1 VGPGTNPG
9 PLNPGAAVATTMT
22 LLQLRTAVRER
33 ADQVNSTFIS
43 DSELTSY
50 IQQSSFELYD
60 VLVQKYGDAYF
71 VKNPPATIT
80 TDGTNE
86 VFALPTDLYKLLG
99 VDLQTSGA
107 PNGWLT
113 LRPFNMAE
121 RNRYW
126 RPNAA
131 PIVGFTSLRYRLAGS
146 NLWLTPLP
154 AASQTLRV
162 WYVPR
167 LTTYTGDSDTLDGI
181 SGWTEYVIVDA
192 AIKCMVKEESDPSA
206 LMAQKAALLKR
217 IEEAAGNRDEG
228 APPTVSDVSG
238 SDWTTGWPGYG
249 GFGY

>member
-1 VGPGTNPG
+1 
-9 PLNPGAAVATTMT
+9 MT

-50 IQQSSFELYD
+50 IQQSAYELYD
-60 VLVQKYGDAYF
+60 LLIQKYGDGYF
-71 VKNPPATIT
+71 ASSATLT
-80 TDGTNE
+80 TDGVNE
-86 VFALPTDLYKLLG
+86 TFALDGGFYKMLG
-99 VDLQTSGA
+99 VDLQTNGA

-121 RNRYW
+121 RNRNW

-131 PIVGFTSLRYRLAGS
+131 PIVGFTSLRYRILGDK
-146 NLWLTPLP
+146 LWLTPLP
-154 AASQTLRV
+154 ASGQTIRY
-162 WYVPR
+162 WHVPR
-167 LTTYTGDSDTLDGI
+167 LTEFTGDSATLDGI

-206 LMAQKAALLKR
+206 FFAQKAALMKR

-228 APPTVSDVSG
+228 APPTVSDVNGPDSASG
-238 SDWTTGWPGYG
+238 YGWPGYG

>member
-1 VGPGTNPG
+1 
-9 PLNPGAAVATTMT
+9 MT
-22 LLQLRTAVRER
+22 LLELRTAVRQR
-33 ADQVNSTFIS
+33 ADQVNSTFVS
-43 DSELTSY
+43 DAELTSY
-50 IQQSSFELYD
+50 VQQSAFELYD
-60 VLVQKYGDAYF
+60 VMVQKYGDAYF
-71 VKNPPATIT
+71 VKAPPATIT

-99 VDLQTSGA
+99 VDLQTNGA

-121 RNRYW
+121 RNRNW

-131 PIVGFTSLRYRLAGS
+131 PIVGFTSLRYRLHGT

-154 AASQTLRV
+154 ASGQTLRI

-167 LTTYTGDSDTLDGI
+167 LATFTGDTDTLDGI

-206 LMAQKAALLKR
+206 LFAQKAALLKR

-228 APPTVSDVSG
+228 APPTVSDVNGPDSASG
-238 SDWTTGWPGYG
+238 YGWPGYG